1 MKNKRYFLLTGLLII
16 AFTLSSCLVVEG
28 EPSRTDMSDTSM
40 DDGSVPSAASTGDLD
55 VEHVTDQKTLA
66 EIYERVNPGVVSI
79 LVYTS
84 EGGVGQGS
92 GFVYDREGHIIT
104 NYHVIED
111 SVEIEVTF
119 PSGTRTRAEV
129 IGTDVDSDL
138 AVINV
143 SVDESILAPLPLGN
157 SSALSVGDFVVAIGN
172 PFGYSGTMTTGIISA
187 RGRILDSIRS
197 AGNGSVFAVG
207 DLIQTDAAI
216 NPGNSGGPLLN
227 LRGEVIGINRA
238 IYADASSIFGGTA
251 SFSGIGFAIPID
263 IVKKV
268 VPFLIEDG
276 SYDYPYLGI
285 SSQDGLTMA
294 EVEALGFD
302 PSIPGVYVLGV
313 ASNGPADQAGIRT
326 GTRTTE
332 YQGLFAGGDLII
344 AIDGIRVRNFNE
356 LLTYLF
362 MNKEP
367 GDEMLVTV
375 IRNGDERDIVVE
387 LGSRS
392 E

>member
-1 MKNKRYFLLTGLLII
+1 MKNKKYFLLTGLLLI
-16 AFTLSSCLVVEG
+16 AFALSSCLVVES
-28 EPSRTDMSDTSM
+28 EPSRTDMSDLSM
-40 DDGSVPSAASTGDLD
+40 DDGSVPPAASTGDLD
-55 VEHVTDQKTLA
+55 VEHVTDQKSLA

-143 SVDESILAPLPLGN
+143 SVDEAILTPLPLGN
-157 SSALSVGDFVVAIGN
+157 SSNLSVGDFVVAIGN
-172 PFGYSGTMTTGIISA
+172 PFGYSGTMTTGIVSA

-227 LRGEVIGINRA
+227 LQGEVIGINRA

-268 VPFLIEDG
+268 VPLLIEEG

-344 AIDGIRVRNFNE
+344 AVDGVRVRNFNE

-362 MNKEP
+362 MNKAP

>member
-16 AFTLSSCLVVEG
+16 VFTLSSCLVVEG

-227 LRGEVIGINRA
+227 LQGEVIGINRA

-362 MNKEP
+362 MNKAP